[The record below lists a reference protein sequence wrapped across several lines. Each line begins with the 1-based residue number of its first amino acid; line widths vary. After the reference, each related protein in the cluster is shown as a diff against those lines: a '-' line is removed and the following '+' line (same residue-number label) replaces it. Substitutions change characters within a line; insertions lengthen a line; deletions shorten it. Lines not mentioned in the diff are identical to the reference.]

1 MKKTVTVKPEEWN
14 LFKLAEGIERENQ
27 KIMEEVASKRT
38 AELGHPVI
46 IPMEFFSENEMGILN
61 ARDEMVQ
68 HYQQKNHLD
77 EKPTII
83 PADCSL
89 GGQGITPSNFY
100 PSYSDYPYR
109 HKGYDPPLPGD
120 LVQEF
125 LRMVPTFRNGER
137 LYIWEG
143 THYCYFP
150 DSEVKAR
157 INTVLANRLRVPN
170 STALLSNILGLLKAQ
185 EEILGTPD
193 VLPYL
198 VAVQNGVVD
207 LRHLQL
213 SPPNKEV
220 FLTHYLDVP
229 WQGEQP
235 CPVFRDF
242 LNHTSGGD
250 PELAQRLLEIIGY
263 LLVPDY
269 GAKKFVVFQGEGD
282 CGKSVLG
289 NLISSFFRS
298 GDYASLADYQFG
310 DRFSMA
316 AIANCHLCLSMD
328 LSDGVIDSRAVSILK
343 QITGDDPISIEAKG
357 KDAYTGHIRC
367 KILFGTNNPIKL
379 KTRQQPFARR
389 LLLMPFL
396 YPVPEWKKDR
406 NLLDKLKM
414 ERSGILYLA
423 LRAYCGVVAHGY
435 HFTGEAK
442 YGFTAEQ
449 IVLDKGPGDGVQ
461 LFADQCCVL
470 MPDCFTPTEQLHN
483 AYLVFCHQMG
493 LDSISNRAAFSR
505 ALKLYFGDKIYLDK
519 QRVGGTP
526 LNGYHGI
533 QLKEGGM
540 LCV

>member
-1 MKKTVTVKPEEWN
+1 M
-14 LFKLAEGIERENQ
+14 
-27 KIMEEVASKRT
+27 
-38 AELGHPVI
+38 
-46 IPMEFFSENEMGILN
+46 IL
-61 ARDEMVQ
+61 RFLETWFRSFCGWF
-68 HYQQKNHLD
+68 L
-77 EKPTII
+77 
-83 PADCSL
+83 
-89 GGQGITPSNFY
+89 PSAI
-100 PSYSDYPYR
+100 
-109 HKGYDPPLPGD
+109 
-120 LVQEF
+120 
-125 LRMVPTFRNGER
+125 GER

-143 THYCYFP
+143 THYRYFP

-316 AIANCHLCLSMD
+316 AIANCHLCH
-328 LSDGVIDSRAVSILK
+328 SRWIFQTGSLTPERFSILK
-343 QITGDDPISIEAKG
+343 QITGDDPISIERRVR
-357 KDAYTGHIRC
+357 THIQDISAQNSVR
-367 KILFGTNNPIKL
+367 
-379 KTRQQPFARR
+379 
-389 LLLMPFL
+389 
-396 YPVPEWKKDR
+396 
-406 NLLDKLKM
+406 
-414 ERSGILYLA
+414 
-423 LRAYCGVVAHGY
+423 
-435 HFTGEAK
+435 
-442 YGFTAEQ
+442 
-449 IVLDKGPGDGVQ
+449 
-461 LFADQCCVL
+461 
-470 MPDCFTPTEQLHN
+470 
-483 AYLVFCHQMG
+483 HQ
-493 LDSISNRAAFSR
+493 
-505 ALKLYFGDKIYLDK
+505 
-519 QRVGGTP
+519 
-526 LNGYHGI
+526 
-533 QLKEGGM
+533 
-540 LCV
+540 

>member
-1 MKKTVTVKPEEWN
+1 
-14 LFKLAEGIERENQ
+14 
-27 KIMEEVASKRT
+27 
-38 AELGHPVI
+38 
-46 IPMEFFSENEMGILN
+46 
-61 ARDEMVQ
+61 MVQ

-143 THYCYFP
+143 THYRYFP

-505 ALKLYFGDKIYLDK
+505 ALKLHFGDKIYLDK